1 MNNII
6 INEINKIIKK
16 AESEKTQYFNFES
29 KIKFQLE
36 NLKNRR
42 RRISIYGYSKEQE
55 EKHEEEVEDLE
66 KKLSE
71 MEEVINSNKE
81 EVINSNK
88 EELYKN
94 NNISDNIYI
103 KNKKL
108 YFFNI
113 SISVNEDLLL
123 LKSNEKMISV
133 NFNKI
138 FSFDVNE
145 NKITISYEK
154 YENSIYF
161 ENFKKYIEKEVV
173 NIYVVND
180 IKKYTTLF
188 LEIIEIIILNKNI
201 Y

>member
-29 KIKFQLE
+29 KFKFELE
-36 NLKNRR
+36 SLEIRKRR
-42 RRISIYGYSKEQE
+42 FSIYGTSK
-55 EKHEEEVEDLE
+55 EEVEEHRKKVDNLE
-66 KKLSE
+66 KKLSKI
-71 MEEVINSNKE
+71 EEVINSNK
-81 EVINSNK
+81 K

-113 SISVNEDLLL
+113 SISINEDLLL
-123 LKSNEKMISV
+123 LKNNKKIISV

-138 FSFDVNE
+138 FSFNINE

-154 YENSIYF
+154 QEDSIYF
-161 ENFKKYIEKEVV
+161 SDKFKKYRDKEIV
-173 NIYVVND
+173 NIYVVSN
-180 IKKYTTLF
+180 IQKYIQLF
-188 LEIIEIIILNKNI
+188 LDIIEVIILNKNI

>member
-29 KIKFQLE
+29 KFKFELE
-36 NLKNRR
+36 NLEIRKRR
-42 RRISIYGYSKEQE
+42 FSIYGTSK
-55 EKHEEEVEDLE
+55 EEVEEHRKKVDNLE
-66 KKLSE
+66 KKLSKI
-71 MEEVINSNKE
+71 EEVINSNK
-81 EVINSNK
+81 K

-113 SISVNEDLLL
+113 SISINEDLLL
-123 LKSNEKMISV
+123 LKNNKKIISV

-138 FSFDVNE
+138 FSFDINE

-154 YENSIYF
+154 QEDSIYF
-161 ENFKKYIEKEVV
+161 SDKFKKYRDKEIV
-173 NIYVVND
+173 NIYVVNN
-180 IKKYTTLF
+180 IQKYIQLF
-188 LEIIEIIILNKNI
+188 LDIIEVIILNKNI

>member
-29 KIKFQLE
+29 KFKFELE
-36 NLKNRR
+36 NLEIRKRR
-42 RRISIYGYSKEQE
+42 FSIYGTSK
-55 EKHEEEVEDLE
+55 EEVEEHRKKVDNLE
-66 KKLSE
+66 KKLSKI
-71 MEEVINSNKE
+71 EEVINSNK
-81 EVINSNK
+81 K

-113 SISVNEDLLL
+113 SISINEDLLL
-123 LKSNEKMISV
+123 LKNNKKIISV

-138 FSFDVNE
+138 FSFDINE

-154 YENSIYF
+154 QEDSIYF
-161 ENFKKYIEKEVV
+161 SDKFKKYRDKEIV
-173 NIYVVND
+173 NIYVVNN
-180 IKKYTTLF
+180 IKKYIQLF
-188 LEIIEIIILNKNI
+188 LDIIEVIILNKNI

>member
-29 KIKFQLE
+29 KFKFELE
-36 NLKNRR
+36 NLEIRKRR
-42 RRISIYGYSKEQE
+42 FSIYGTSK
-55 EKHEEEVEDLE
+55 EEVEEHRKKVDNLE
-66 KKLSE
+66 KKLSKI
-71 MEEVINSNKE
+71 EEVINSNK
-81 EVINSNK
+81 K

-113 SISVNEDLLL
+113 SISINEDLLL
-123 LKSNEKMISV
+123 LKNNKKIISV

-138 FSFDVNE
+138 FSFDINE

-154 YENSIYF
+154 QEDSIYF
-161 ENFKKYIEKEVV
+161 SDKFKKYRDKEIV
-173 NIYVVND
+173 NIYVVSN
-180 IKKYTTLF
+180 IQKYIQLF
-188 LEIIEIIILNKNI
+188 LDIIEVIILNKNI

>member
-29 KIKFQLE
+29 KFKFELE
-36 NLKNRR
+36 SLEIRKRR
-42 RRISIYGYSKEQE
+42 FSIYGTSK
-55 EKHEEEVEDLE
+55 EEVEEHRKKVDNLE
-66 KKLSE
+66 KKLSKI
-71 MEEVINSNKE
+71 EEVINSNK
-81 EVINSNK
+81 K

-113 SISVNEDLLL
+113 SISINEDLLL
-123 LKSNEKMISV
+123 LKNNKKIISV

-138 FSFDVNE
+138 FSFDINE

-154 YENSIYF
+154 QEDSIYF
-161 ENFKKYIEKEVV
+161 SDKFKKYRDKEIV
-173 NIYVVND
+173 NIYVVNN
-180 IKKYTTLF
+180 IQKYIQLF
-188 LEIIEIIILNKNI
+188 LDIIEVIILNKNI

>member
-29 KIKFQLE
+29 KFKFELE
-36 NLKNRR
+36 NLEIRKRR
-42 RRISIYGYSKEQE
+42 FSIYGTSK
-55 EKHEEEVEDLE
+55 EEVEEHRKKVDNLE
-66 KKLSE
+66 KKLSKI
-71 MEEVINSNKE
+71 EEVINSNK
-81 EVINSNK
+81 K

-113 SISVNEDLLL
+113 SISINEDLLL
-123 LKSNEKMISV
+123 LKNNKKIISV

-138 FSFDVNE
+138 FSFNINE

-154 YENSIYF
+154 QEDSIYF
-161 ENFKKYIEKEVV
+161 SDKFKKYRDKEIV
-173 NIYVVND
+173 NIYVVSN
-180 IKKYTTLF
+180 IQKYIQLF
-188 LEIIEIIILNKNI
+188 LDIIEVIILNKNI

>member
-6 INEINKIIKK
+6 INEINKIMKK
-16 AESEKTQYFNFES
+16 AESEKAQYFNFES

-42 RRISIYGYSKEQE
+42 RRMSLYGYSKEQE

-81 EVINSNK
+81 E
-88 EELYKN
+88 LYKN
-94 NNISDNIYI
+94 NNLSDNIYI

-113 SISVNEDLLL
+113 SISINEDLLL

>member
-71 MEEVINSNKE
+71 MEEVINSN
-81 EVINSNK
+81 
-88 EELYKN
+88 KN

>member
-71 MEEVINSNKE
+71 ME

>member
-29 KIKFQLE
+29 KFKFELE
-36 NLKNRR
+36 NLEIRKRR
-42 RRISIYGYSKEQE
+42 FSIYGTSK
-55 EKHEEEVEDLE
+55 EEVEEHRKKVDNLE
-66 KKLSE
+66 KKLSKI
-71 MEEVINSNKE
+71 EEVINSNK
-81 EVINSNK
+81 K

-113 SISVNEDLLL
+113 SISINEDLLL
-123 LKSNEKMISV
+123 LKNNKKIISV

-138 FSFDVNE
+138 FSFNINE

-154 YENSIYF
+154 QEDSIYF
-161 ENFKKYIEKEVV
+161 SDKFKKYRDKEIV
-173 NIYVVND
+173 NIYVVNN
-180 IKKYTTLF
+180 IQKYIQLF
-188 LEIIEIIILNKNI
+188 LDIIEVIILNKNI

>member
-71 MEEVINSNKE
+71 ME

-188 LEIIEIIILNKNI
+188 LEIIEIIILNKNL

>member
-1 MNNII
+1 
-6 INEINKIIKK
+6 
-16 AESEKTQYFNFES
+16 
-29 KIKFQLE
+29 
-36 NLKNRR
+36 
-42 RRISIYGYSKEQE
+42 
-55 EKHEEEVEDLE
+55 
-66 KKLSE
+66 
-71 MEEVINSNKE
+71 
-81 EVINSNK
+81 
-88 EELYKN
+88 
-94 NNISDNIYI
+94 
-103 KNKKL
+103 
-108 YFFNI
+108 
-113 SISVNEDLLL
+113 
-123 LKSNEKMISV
+123 MISV

>member
-55 EKHEEEVEDLE
+55 EKHEEEVEGLE